1 MWKKTF
7 IRSAI
12 IGLAILATLV
22 VFASAT
28 ATQTDTDECNPATSA
43 AKEGCEKK
51 AQADFIIWE
60 TLGKTIMSSVSY

>member
-12 IGLAILATLV
+12 VGLVILAALV

-28 ATQTDTDECNPATSA
+28 TTKPDTDTCTSSSQND
-43 AKEGCEKK
+43 GCGKK